1 MTLWAR
7 CQKTLLLVERKP
19 RGRAAFVS
27 ASGVNMEDGVYDTT
41 ARVESEHWWF
51 RGRRMLFT
59 AELRTLK
66 VGANVGV
73 LDIGTG
79 TGSNLHL
86 LREEGY
92 QDVTGID
99 LNLLAIRYCLA
110 KGFTSILAGDATRL
124 PFAEDQFDIVLA
136 TDTIEHI
143 DDDGR
148 ALQEIHRVLVPGG
161 HAMIVVPAFQSLWG
175 LQDVVAQHKR
185 RYRRADLSEKIQSTG
200 LAVQKIYYFNYLL
213 FVPIWFA
220 RQVIKM
226 LGIKRASEA
235 EFNSTALNQLLLW
248 IFAIDV
254 RTAPLIHP
262 PFGVSILA
270 IAQKSMQS

>member
-1 MTLWAR
+1 
-7 CQKTLLLVERKP
+7 
-19 RGRAAFVS
+19 
-27 ASGVNMEDGVYDTT
+27 MEDGVYDTT

-124 PFAEDQFDIVLA
+124 PFAEGQFDIVLA

-185 RYRRADLSEKIQSTG
+185 RYRTADLSEKIQSTG

-262 PFGVSILA
+262 PFGVSIMA
-270 IAQKSMQS
+270 IAQKSKQA

>member
-1 MTLWAR
+1 
-7 CQKTLLLVERKP
+7 
-19 RGRAAFVS
+19 
-27 ASGVNMEDGVYDTT
+27 MEDGVYDTT

-79 TGSNLHL
+79 IGSNLHL

-124 PFAEDQFDIVLA
+124 PFAEGQFDIVLA

-185 RYRRADLSEKIQSTG
+185 RYRTADLSEKIQSTG

-220 RQVIKM
+220 RQVIKI
-226 LGIKRASEA
+226 LGIKRTSEA
-235 EFNSTALNQLLLW
+235 EFNSPALNQLLLW
-248 IFAIDV
+248 TFSFDV

-262 PFGVSILA
+262 PFGVSIMA
-270 IAQKSMQS
+270 IAQKSKQA